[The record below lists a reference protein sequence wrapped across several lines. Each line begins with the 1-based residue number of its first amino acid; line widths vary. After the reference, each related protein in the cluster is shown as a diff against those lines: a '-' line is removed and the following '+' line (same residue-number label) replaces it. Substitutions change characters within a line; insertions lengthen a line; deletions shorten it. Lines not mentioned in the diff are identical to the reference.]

1 MFNRIIVR
9 KAASACPTAADV
21 SAAEEKLRTR
31 FPKDYAEYITRFGEG
46 VLGGDF
52 VRIYPPRRIL
62 AELEDW
68 RARIDQYW
76 FWDEG
81 RSVLTKDAASRAIVI
96 GDTTVGDELIFH
108 PGSPDRIL
116 VLPRESESIFVAG
129 DGLEQAI
136 EWLCT
141 SGELSEPFDERDFEG
156 FA

>member
-1 MFNRIIVR
+1 MFSRIIVR
-9 KAASACPTAADV
+9 KAASACPAAADV

-76 FWDEG
+76 FWDRIG
-81 RSVLTKDAASRAIVI
+81 RSESGAGSQVF
-96 GDTTVGDELIFH
+96 VGI
-108 PGSPDRIL
+108 INN
-116 VLPRESESIFVAG
+116 
-129 DGLEQAI
+129 Q
-136 EWLCT
+136 
-141 SGELSEPFDERDFEG
+141 
-156 FA
+156 